1 MNVIFTK
8 SSTIISPLQGVLVNI
23 WLYHHIS
30 ISKQPKW
37 GIEWRRFF
45 EYQTSDP
52 FIWVPQPLK
61 HNMRRQTW
69 RSILFCCRR
78 RCRKIYS
85 GTIQF
90 LPPGSFLPPP
100 LCVSDTG
107 IYTRLKNCT
116 TNCTPSLFGHFFL
129 QNMFFVFTNIYTCLR
144 NCTKTVHLHFFA
156 IFFCKTYSLFLQIFT
171 LAWEIAPQ
179 NVHLHLFAI
188 FFAKHVLCFTKIYTR
203 LKNCTI
209 NCTPSLVCRFVLLTK
224 IYTCLAYLQ
233 VSVQFVI
240 LWFCLQKLD

>member
-1 MNVIFTK
+1 
-8 SSTIISPLQGVLVNI
+8 
-23 WLYHHIS
+23 
-30 ISKQPKW
+30 
-37 GIEWRRFF
+37 
-45 EYQTSDP
+45 
-52 FIWVPQPLK
+52 
-61 HNMRRQTW
+61 MRRQTW

-156 IFFCKTYSLFLQIFT
+156 IFLQNIIF
-171 LAWEIAPQ
+171 
-179 NVHLHLFAI
+179 V
-188 FFAKHVLCFTKIYTR
+188 FTNIYTCLR
-203 LKNCTI
+203 NCTTK
-209 NCTPSLVCRFVLLTK
+209 CTPSLVCHFFCKTCSLFYKDLHPPEK
-224 IYTCLAYLQ
+224 LHHKLYAFTCLPFCSSYKDLHLPGLPSGLCAICDL
-233 VSVQFVI
+233 VI
-240 LWFCLQKLD
+240 LFAKA

>member
-23 WLYHHIS
+23 WLYHYIS

-116 TNCTPSLFGHFFL
+116 TNCTPLLFG
-129 QNMFFVFTNIYTCLR
+129 Q
-144 NCTKTVHLHFFA
+144 
-156 IFFCKTYSLFLQIFT
+156 FFCKTFALFLQRFT

-188 FFAKHVLCFTKIYTR
+188 FLQNMFSVLQRFTPAWKIA
-203 LKNCTI
+203 
-209 NCTPSLVCRFVLLTK
+209 P
-224 IYTCLAYLQ
+224 
-233 VSVQFVI
+233 
-240 LWFCLQKLD
+240 

>member
-116 TNCTPSLFGHFFL
+116 TNCTPSLFGHFF
-129 QNMFFVFTNIYTCLR
+129 FKTC
-144 NCTKTVHLHFFA
+144 
-156 IFFCKTYSLFLQIFT
+156 SLFLRIFT

>member
-23 WLYHHIS
+23 WLYHYIS

-116 TNCTPSLFGHFFL
+116 TNCTPSLFGHFLFSKHVLCFYKYLHLPEKLHHKMYTFTCLPFFL
-129 QNMFFVFTNIYTCLR
+129 QNMFSVLQRFTP
-144 NCTKTVHLHFFA
+144 
-156 IFFCKTYSLFLQIFT
+156 
-171 LAWEIAPQ
+171 AWKIAP
-179 NVHLHLFAI
+179 
-188 FFAKHVLCFTKIYTR
+188 
-203 LKNCTI
+203 
-209 NCTPSLVCRFVLLTK
+209 
-224 IYTCLAYLQ
+224 
-233 VSVQFVI
+233 
-240 LWFCLQKLD
+240 

>member
-30 ISKQPKW
+30 ITKQPKW

-52 FIWVPQPLK
+52 FIWVQQPLK

-144 NCTKTVHLHFFA
+144 NCT
-156 IFFCKTYSLFLQIFT
+156 
-171 LAWEIAPQ
+171 
-179 NVHLHLFAI
+179 
-188 FFAKHVLCFTKIYTR
+188 TK
-203 LKNCTI
+203 
-209 NCTPSLVCRFVLLTK
+209 CTPSLVCHFFLQNMFSVLQRFTPAWK
-224 IYTCLAYLQ
+224 IAP
-233 VSVQFVI
+233 
-240 LWFCLQKLD
+240 